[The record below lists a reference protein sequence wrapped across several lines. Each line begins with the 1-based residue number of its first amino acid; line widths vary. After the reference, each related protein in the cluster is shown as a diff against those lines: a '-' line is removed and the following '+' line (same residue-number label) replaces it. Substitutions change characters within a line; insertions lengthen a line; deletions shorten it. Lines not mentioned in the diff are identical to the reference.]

1 MVRVGDSVRV
11 RVRLQ
16 SGQTCNYRAVGMSGT
31 LHFFSLPPPPAPPPL
46 WQVDVIGHNI
56 RDLVHP
62 QDFMEVAHIFSDQ
75 EPMVKPGG

>member
-11 RVRLQ
+11 RGEATVRTDMQLQ
-16 SGQTCNYRAVGMSGT
+16 GGRYER
-31 LHFFSLPPPPAPPPL
+31 HFALFLSPPSSCPSPL

>member
-1 MVRVGDSVRV
+1 MQ
-11 RVRLQ
+11 LQ
-16 SGQTCNYRAVGMSGT
+16 GGRYER
-31 LHFFSLPPPPAPPPL
+31 HFALFLSPPSSCPSPPPAPPPL